1 MKEYSIPMA
10 LFDLLPVFFFLAGTW
25 TVAADMKQKM
35 TLPAK
40 ILFVGGSGLVFLA
53 GLLKALYKLIYS
65 LGLGDPAWMS
75 GQFFY
80 NQALGFL
87 LAGIGLTLAVMRLDK
102 VSGPKGGSGSGSSS
116 GGSKAYGSGS
126 GKLYSFVPIP
136 VMALVGIMVAGLAAL
151 DASLCYL
158 AAKLKKHSA
167 LILKLKKHS
176 ALILFIVSFFL
187 CLGMGYLSSRN
198 FEKSSM
204 NWIAEGVNAAGQF
217 AFLAG
222 CRILHKAGL
231 SEL

>member
-1 MKEYSIPMA
+1 MLAHEMPAERFIMKEYSIPMA

-102 VSGPKGGSGSGSSS
+102 VSG
-116 GGSKAYGSGS
+116 SGS

-167 LILKLKKHS
+167 LIL
-176 ALILFIVSFFL
+176 FIVSFFL

-204 NWIAEGVNAAGQF
+204 NWIAEGVNAAGQL

-222 CRILHKAGL
+222 CRILHGAGL

>member
-65 LGLGDPAWMS
+65 LGLGDPAWMN

-102 VSGPKGGSGSGSSS
+102 ASGPKGGSGAGSAS
-116 GGSKAYGSGS
+116 GSGS

-158 AAKLKKHSA
+158 AA
-167 LILKLKKHS
+167 KLKKHS

-222 CRILHKAGL
+222 CRILHGAGL

>member
-1 MKEYSIPMA
+1 MKEFSIPMA

-25 TVAADMKQKM
+25 TIAADMKQKM

-102 VSGPKGGSGSGSSS
+102 ASGPKGGSGAGSAS
-116 GGSKAYGSGS
+116 GSGS

-158 AAKLKKHSA
+158 AA
-167 LILKLKKHS
+167 KLKKHS

-222 CRILHKAGL
+222 CRILHGAGL

>member
-1 MKEYSIPMA
+1 MKEYSIHMA

-65 LGLGDPAWMS
+65 LGLGDPAWMN

-102 VSGPKGGSGSGSSS
+102 ASGPKGGSGAGSAS
-116 GGSKAYGSGS
+116 GSGS

-158 AAKLKKHSA
+158 AA
-167 LILKLKKHS
+167 KLKKHS

-222 CRILHKAGL
+222 CRILHGAGL

>member
-1 MKEYSIPMA
+1 MKEFSIPMA
-10 LFDLLPVFFFLAGTW
+10 LFDLLPVFFFMAGTW
-25 TVAADMKQKM
+25 TIASDMRQKM
-35 TLPAK
+35 TLLTK
-40 ILFVGGSGLVFLA
+40 ILYVGGSGLVFLA

-87 LAGIGLTLAVMRLDK
+87 LAGIGLTLAVIRLDK
-102 VSGPKGGSGSGSSS
+102 VSSSKGGSGS
-116 GGSKAYGSGS
+116 GSGS

-158 AAKLKKHSA
+158 AA
-167 LILKLKKHS
+167 KLKKHS

-222 CRILHKAGL
+222 CRILHGAGL

>member
-1 MKEYSIPMA
+1 MLAHEMSAERFIMKEYSIPMA

-102 VSGPKGGSGSGSSS
+102 VSGSKGGSSS
-116 GGSKAYGSGS
+116 GSGS

-167 LILKLKKHS
+167 LIL
-176 ALILFIVSFFL
+176 FIVSFFL

-204 NWIAEGVNAAGQF
+204 NWIAEGVNAAGQL

-222 CRILHKAGL
+222 CRILHGAGL